1 MELLSMNGYP
11 YYFGVNDG
19 AKVLKHPLY
28 LKYNTLTLDEIIALD
43 LGQGIKNLQAE
54 ISSIML
60 TNDNMHILQY
70 LGNIIQAFRN
80 VGAL

>member
-1 MELLSMNGYP
+1 MNGYP
-11 YYFGVNDG
+11 YYFGANAG

-43 LGQGIKNLQAE
+43 DGNGVKNLQGE
-54 ISSIML
+54 MSSIML

-70 LGNIIQAFRN
+70 LGNIIQQLRN
-80 VGAL
+80 IGVL